1 MKQITQFVLEGENL
15 TLKNYSTLLL
25 RSEEQW
31 DDVIISFNPMNK
43 IRNEWY
49 RNFIAQSSILSG
61 IFAYWKKNWKFIET
75 ERL

>member
-15 TLKNYSTLLL
+15 ILKNYSTLLL

-43 IRNEWY
+43 IRN
-49 RNFIAQSSILSG
+49 
-61 IFAYWKKNWKFIET
+61 
-75 ERL
+75 